1 MTRLAPA
8 DLTELRDQ
16 IAGALAAEE
25 PVELVAGGSKRGLGR
40 PVQAAHMLD
49 LAFLSGIRDYA
60 PSELVLTAGAGTP
73 LGEIERALE
82 EAGQMLAFEP
92 PDWRA
97 LLGSGEQ
104 HGAGPTLGGVLA
116 CNLSGPRRVKA
127 GAARD
132 HFLGFRAVS
141 GRGEIFKA
149 GGKVIKNV
157 TGYDLPKLMAGSY
170 GTLAALEE
178 VTVKVLPRPETVAT
192 LLFTNVEPVA
202 AGQLM
207 SAALGSPHDVS
218 GAAYLPV
225 GAAMPFAF
233 PGSVGTVGL
242 RLEGPA
248 PSVEFRCDSLIR
260 ERGTSNATETAT
272 GSEAI
277 AFWRAIGEAAP
288 LAGLAGSAVWRISV
302 APARGAEL
310 GQAISRLLDA
320 VWFLDWGGGLLWLAV
335 PEATDAGAE
344 AIRTAIRGP
353 EGRDT
358 GHATLI
364 RGSPALRGSIAVFE
378 PQPAP
383 LAALTRRIKDAFDP
397 AHILNPGRMIEG
409 S

>member
-1 MTRLAPA
+1 MTRFAPT

-16 IAGALAAEE
+16 ITGALTAEE
-25 PVELVAGGSKRGLGR
+25 PVELVAGGSKRELGR
-40 PVQAAHMLD
+40 PVQAAHILD
-49 LAFLSGIRDYA
+49 LALLAGIRDYQ
-60 PSELVLTAGAGTP
+60 PSELVLTAGAGTR
-73 LGEIERALE
+73 LGEIDRALE

-104 HGAGPTLGGVLA
+104 DGAGPTLGGVLA

-149 GGKVIKNV
+149 GGTVIKNV
-157 TGYDLPKLMAGSY
+157 TGFDLPKLMAGSY

-207 SAALGSPHDVS
+207 GAALGSPHDVS
-218 GAAYLPV
+218 GAAYLPA
-225 GAAMPFAF
+225 GAAMPVAL
-233 PGSVGTVGL
+233 PGGGTVAL

-248 PSVEFRCDSLIR
+248 PSVEFRRDSLTGEHGSSSAAEIV
-260 ERGTSNATETAT
+260 T

-288 LAGLAGSAVWRISV
+288 LAGLAGRAVWRISV
-302 APARGAEL
+302 APARGVEL
-310 GQAISRLLDA
+310 GQTMSRVLDA

-353 EGRDT
+353 EGRGT
-358 GHATLI
+358 GHATLVK
-364 RGSPALRGSIAVFE
+364 GSPALRGSIAVFE

-383 LAALTRRIKDAFDP
+383 LAALSRRVKDGFDP
-397 AHILNPGRMIEG
+397 AHILNPGRMVEG

>member
-1 MTRLAPA
+1 MTRFVPA

-40 PVQAAHMLD
+40 PVQTAHQLD
-49 LAFLSGIRDYA
+49 LTRLAGIRDYA

-73 LGEIERALE
+73 LSEIERALE

-92 PDWRA
+92 PDWRG
-97 LLGSGEQ
+97 LLGSGGQ
-104 HGAGPTLGGVLA
+104 DGAGPTLGGVLA
-116 CNLSGPRRVKA
+116 CNLSGPRRIKA

-192 LLFTNVEPVA
+192 LLFTNIEPAA
-202 AGQLM
+202 AGHLM
-207 SAALGSPHDVS
+207 TAALGSPHEVS

-225 GAAMPFAF
+225 GAAMPFA
-233 PGSVGTVGL
+233 PPDGDGTVAL

-248 PSVEFRCDSLIR
+248 QSVEFRRDSLVR
-260 ERGTSNATETAT
+260 EHEASGNAEILS

-277 AFWRAIGEAAP
+277 AFWRGVSEAAP
-288 LAGLAGSAVWRISV
+288 LSGLAGRAVWRISV

-310 GQAISRLLDA
+310 GPADIAGARCALVSRLGRRSA
-320 VWFLDWGGGLLWLAV
+320 MGGRRRNRRCRRRNH
-335 PEATDAGAE
+335 PRRDPRAG
-344 AIRTAIRGP
+344 R
-353 EGRDT
+353 
-358 GHATLI
+358 
-364 RGSPALRGSIAVFE
+364 
-378 PQPAP
+378 
-383 LAALTRRIKDAFDP
+383 P
-397 AHILNPGRMIEG
+397 AHRACHTG
-409 S
+409 